1 MNKIWDLPV
10 FLVPLSV
17 FLIFS
22 LEAFMPRE
30 HNQTGENCIDDLS
43 RYDKLATIKEA
54 AEKIYADTKY

>member
-1 MNKIWDLPV
+1 MIKIWDLPV

-30 HNQTGENCIDDLS
+30 HNQTGE
-43 RYDKLATIKEA
+43 KLYKLYCASCNGVSGDGTG
-54 AEKIYADTKY
+54 D